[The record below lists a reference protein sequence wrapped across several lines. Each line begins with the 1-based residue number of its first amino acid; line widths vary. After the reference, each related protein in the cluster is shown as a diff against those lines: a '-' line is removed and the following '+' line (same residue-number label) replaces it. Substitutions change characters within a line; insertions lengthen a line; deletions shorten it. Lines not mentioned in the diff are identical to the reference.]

1 MPATAAQS
9 IGWQVFAVQSA
20 LVLKR
25 FKIIAE
31 THFIPHF

>member
-9 IGWQVFAVQSA
+9 VDWQIFAVQS
-20 LVLKR
+20 VRDLKR